1 MWRARRWLFAIDV
14 SEGGSVTAIKRIVG
28 LPGDRIA
35 CHDGRLY
42 RDDRAVSVD
51 SRQWGPIAQDRM
63 IGRLV
68 TTLR

>member
-1 MWRARRWLFAIDV
+1 
-14 SEGGSVTAIKRIVG
+14 VTAIKRIVG